1 MRIFYETQKIH
12 LIWKWWKGKVSIFN
26 GTDGSCYLLETCP
39 SLFPLHIMKLTHGL
53 IVMCLIMCITHPPPP
68 KKLQLFNNLTLQKD
82 KTYLGSCDVE
92 FSKLCLKVTVH
103 LQLQKSL
110 IKFYLHFEVFTQLFS
125 NACISWKTLSI

>member
-1 MRIFYETQKIH
+1 MKHRKYISYK
-12 LIWKWWKGKVSIFN
+12 N
-26 GTDGSCYLLETCP
+26 GEKEKFQYSMEQMEVAIYLKHA
-39 SLFPLHIMKLTHGL
+39 PLIMKLTHGL

-68 KKLQLFNNLTLQKD
+68 KKLQLLNNLTLQKD

-125 NACISWKTLSI
+125 NACIS